1 MEQKLVNLT
10 TETFDQAIA
19 QGTWLIDF
27 WATWCAPCRMQGKFI
42 DDHIDELAAIGA
54 TVGKV
59 NVDEQPELAA
69 RFNVMSI
76 PTLMIFKGGE
86 QVRSFVGVQTIDTLK
101 DALQ

>member
-27 WATWCAPCRMQGKFI
+27 WATWCAPCRMQGKLI
-42 DDHIDELAAIGA
+42 DDHLDELTAAGV
-54 TVGKV
+54 TVGKI

-69 RFNVMSI
+69 RYNVMSI
-76 PTLMIFKGGE
+76 PTLLIFKGGE
-86 QVRSFVGVQTIDTLK
+86 QVRSFVGVQTIETLK
-101 DALQ
+101 DALL